1 MNTILYT
8 VLALIAVVL
17 AQAPETPQIQ
27 RGRDVEQQRPLDRDR
42 PDRGDRGDRGFRI
55 ESPVFL
61 QCTCSDPAGFNRCR
75 AWRCLDLDVD
85 RRR

>member
-1 MNTILYT
+1 MNSILYT

-27 RGRDVEQQRPLDRDR
+27 RGQEAEQQRPLDGGRF
-42 PDRGDRGDRGFRI
+42 DRGFRV
-55 ESPVFL
+55 ESPTFL
-61 QCTCSDPAGFNRCR
+61 QCTCSDPVGLNRCR
-75 AWRCLDLDVD
+75 TWRCLDLDVD